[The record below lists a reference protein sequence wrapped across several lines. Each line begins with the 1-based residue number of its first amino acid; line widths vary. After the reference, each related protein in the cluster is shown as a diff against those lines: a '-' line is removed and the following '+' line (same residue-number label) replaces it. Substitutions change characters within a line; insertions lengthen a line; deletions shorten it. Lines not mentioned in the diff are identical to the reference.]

1 MAVGWLTVVVFAI
14 DAYISA
20 PLFVVKVVNCLLLT
34 LISRPVTIFDS
45 FSYLK
50 LGCFKR
56 KESQKSLLA
65 PGFYMAG
72 NFSELD
78 KRQVLTLWPWRLQL
92 KHRRSARQRC
102 LDSSESPERGGRR
115 VKAGRGVELEANEY
129 PGRYRP

>member
-20 PLFVVKVVNCLLLT
+20 PLFVVKVVDCLLVT
-34 LISRPVTIFDS
+34 LISRPVKIFDS

-65 PGFYMAG
+65 PGSYMAG
-72 NFSELD
+72 NLSELGR
-78 KRQVLTLWPWRLQL
+78 RQVLTLCPGRLQL
-92 KHRRSARQRC
+92 KQRRSAKQRC
-102 LDSSESPERGGRR
+102 FASSEITERGGRG
-115 VKAGRGVELEANEY
+115 VKAGRGAERGADEY